1 MARRKHTT
9 TLTAGPR
16 SRSRDESLLA
26 AAEVTHRA
34 KVLAEA
40 REFDLATQ
48 WGETHPGDESPALA
62 ESPVYE
68 ANVLFGDRP
77 LQVAGYG
84 APTVLE
90 FAITEFA
97 TAVGLSSTGG
107 RRFIGAALETRHR
120 LPLLWA
126 RVMAGEVQVWKA
138 RRVTEHTIP
147 LPPHAAA
154 EVDAKIAP
162 IAHTCSFAEIER
174 AATKAAAEADNE
186 QGEEDHACTG
196 PYLRIG
202 LEDAELNHGHVP
214 VEGLLDLQ
222 DALAL
227 EAAIK
232 AKAHALLEEHP
243 VLDLDE
249 RRAKALGLLADTGLT
264 GDGAGDGGD
273 GAGGRELVIYAHH
286 DTRDTHG
293 IVGVEGVSSTGST
306 ITVEQLA
313 EWCHHANTRV
323 SIRPVLDL
331 TENLSTG
338 SYAPT
343 PRLREQVI
351 LTCPTC
357 VFPGCGK
364 TARGCDLDHI
374 TPWHRGGTTDSWNLA
389 PLCRLHHRL
398 KTHGNWTYTR
408 LTLTTFVWTSPMG
421 RVYTHDLTHKR
432 RRTY

>member
-1 MARRKHTT
+1 MATRKRSN
-9 TLTAGPR
+9 TLIAGPR
-16 SRSRDESLLA
+16 SRDEALLA

-48 WGETHPGDESPALA
+48 WGETHPGDEAPALA
-62 ESPVYE
+62 SAPVFE

-77 LQVAGYG
+77 LEVAGYG
-84 APTVLE
+84 APTVSE

-97 TAVGLSSTGG
+97 TALGLSSTGG
-107 RRFIGAALETRHR
+107 RRFLGAALETKHR
-120 LPLLWA
+120 LPKLWA

-162 IAHTCSFAEIER
+162 IAHTCSFVEIER
-174 AATKAAAEADNE
+174 AATKAAAVADNE
-186 QGEEDHACTG
+186 QGEEDHASTG

-202 LEDAELNHGHVP
+202 LQDAQLNHGHVL

-232 AKAHALLEEHP
+232 AKAHGLLQDHP
-243 VLDLDE
+243 SLDLDE
-249 RRAKALGLLADTGLT
+249 RRAKSLGLLADTALGGNT
-264 GDGAGDGGD
+264 GGT
-273 GAGGRELVIYAHH
+273 AGGRELVIYTHH
-286 DTRDTHG
+286 DARETHG
-293 IVGVEGVSSTGST
+293 IVSVEGVSSTGST

-323 SIRPVLDL
+323 IIRPVLDL
-331 TENLSTG
+331 AEHLRTD

-343 PRLREQVI
+343 PRLREQVV

-374 TPWHRGGTTDSWNLA
+374 TPWHQGRD
-389 PLCRLHHRL
+389 HRL
-398 KTHGNWTYTR
+398 VEPRTPVPVAPSTEDPR
-408 LTLTTFVWTSPMG
+408 QL
-421 RVYTHDLTHKR
+421 DLHQAGPDHI
-432 RRTY
+432 

>member
-1 MARRKHTT
+1 MATRKRSA
-9 TLTAGPR
+9 TLTVGP
-16 SRSRDESLLA
+16 RSRDESLLA

-40 REFDLATQ
+40 REFELAAH
-48 WGETHPGDESPALA
+48 WGEAHPGDPAPVLA
-62 ESPVYE
+62 SAPVYE

-77 LQVAGYG
+77 LEVAGYG
-84 APTVLE
+84 APTVSE

-97 TAVGLSSTGG
+97 SAVGMSSTGG
-107 RRFIGAALETRHR
+107 RKFLGAALETKHR

-138 RRVTEHTIP
+138 RRVTEHTIA

-154 EVDAKIAP
+154 QVDTKLAP

-174 AATKAAAEADNE
+174 AANKAAKEADAE
-186 QGEEDHACTG
+186 QEAEDHEETG
-196 PYLRIG
+196 AAQYFRIAV
-202 LEDAELNHGHVP
+202 EDAEHNHGYVP
-214 VEGLLDLQ
+214 IEGLLDLD

-227 EAAIK
+227 EAVIK
-232 AKAHALLEEHP
+232 AKAHALLTDHP
-243 VLDLDE
+243 TLDLDE
-249 RRAKALGLLADTGLT
+249 RRAKALGQL
-264 GDGAGDGGD
+264 GDGA
-273 GAGGRELVIYAHH
+273 AGRELVIYAHH
-286 DTRDTHG
+286 DTRDPHG
-293 IVGVEGVSSTGST
+293 IIGVENVSSTGST

-313 EWCHHANTRV
+313 DWCHKANTKV

-331 TENLSTG
+331 AEDLSTS

-343 PRLREQVI
+343 DRIREQVI

-364 TARGCDLDHI
+364 TARRCDLDHI
-374 TPWHRGGTTDSWNLA
+374 TPWHQGGKTVSANLA

-398 KTHGNWTYTR
+398 KTHGYWTYTR
-408 LTLTTFVWTSPMG
+408 PTLTTFVWTTPMG
-421 RVYTHDLTHKR
+421 RTYVNDLTHKR
-432 RRTY
+432 RRTH